1 MRIDAYNAINQIYNT
16 KRTNKVKSTAEVGG
30 TDQVV
35 ISQFGRDYQIAK
47 QAVAKAPD
55 IREKKVESLKARID
69 SNTYEV
75 DEEEFANKLI
85 EKYFG
90 K

>member
-1 MRIDAYNAINQIYNT
+1 MRIDAFNAINKVYKT
-16 KRTNKVKSTAEVGG
+16 KTTNKAKNTASVGG

-55 IREKKVESLKARID
+55 IRENKVESLKARID